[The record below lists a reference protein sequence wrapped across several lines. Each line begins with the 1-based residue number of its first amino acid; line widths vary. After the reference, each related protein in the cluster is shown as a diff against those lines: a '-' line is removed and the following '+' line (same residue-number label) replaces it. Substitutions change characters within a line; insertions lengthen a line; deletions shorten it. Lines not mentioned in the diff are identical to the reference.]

1 MAALKP
7 NSRAKFLQ
15 INGVGEQKA
24 KKFADVF
31 LKAINEDS
39 N

>member
-1 MAALKP
+1 MAVLKP
-7 NSRAKFLQ
+7 SSRGEFLQ

-24 KKFADVF
+24 KKFGDAF
-31 LKAINEDS
+31 LKAINEGS

>member
-1 MAALKP
+1 MATLKP
-7 NSRAKFLQ
+7 SSRGEFLQ

-24 KKFADVF
+24 EKFGDIF
-31 LKAINEDS
+31 LNAINEGS